1 MLRKIPTRTLSA
13 DPQLATVRV
22 HFDEHGTALCNA
34 AALIG
39 GDAGKARA
47 LRLISSLREVPRLDR
62 TTRQKLVDLHRHLS
76 LDPVLDG
83 FEPDLTFWVLLDPAS
98 AEVEQI
104 CLLTDQLHALLV
116 EIGERGEQQD
126 ALALE
131 PWSQIAA

>member
-104 CLLTDQLHALLV
+104 LPSHRSTPRSAGRDRRT
-116 EIGERGEQQD
+116 G
-126 ALALE
+126 
-131 PWSQIAA
+131 